1 MIDKLYTIM
10 VEEKEHKN
18 NNKILMLRFLCLVKI
33 NRVGVVFL
41 SLIKFRQIVLTATPI
56 R

>member
-1 MIDKLYTIM
+1 MIDRLYTVA
-10 VEEKEHKN
+10 VEEKN
-18 NNKILMLRFLCLVKI
+18 IKITTLMLRFLCLVKM

>member
-1 MIDKLYTIM
+1 MVDKLYTIM
-10 VEEKEHKN
+10 VEEKN
-18 NNKILMLRFLCLVKI
+18 IKITTLLMLRFLCLVKM

-41 SLIKFRQIVLTATPI
+41 SLIKFRQVVLTATPI

>member
-10 VEEKEHKN
+10 VEEKEHN
-18 NNKILMLRFLCLVKI
+18 NNNNTYVEILMSCKDESSWGGFPFV
-33 NRVGVVFL
+33 N
-41 SLIKFRQIVLTATPI
+41 KFRQIVLTTTPI